1 MVIEDTSVVSIHY
14 TLKDEDGE
22 VLSQSPENEPLTY
35 MHGTRSIIPGL
46 EKELT
51 GRKIHEEFSVRV
63 EPEEGYGPV
72 HPQLITVL
80 DKEAFQGVD
89 QVEPGMQFQARDDKG
104 NTQIITVR
112 SIDGDKVTVDRNHPL
127 AGKTLFFDI
136 KVESVRGA
144 TEEELKKVSPPE

>member
-72 HPQLITVL
+72 HP
-80 DKEAFQGVD
+80 
-89 QVEPGMQFQARDDKG
+89 
-104 NTQIITVR
+104 
-112 SIDGDKVTVDRNHPL
+112 S
-127 AGKTLFFDI
+127 
-136 KVESVRGA
+136 S
-144 TEEELKKVSPPE
+144 

>member
-14 TLKDEDGE
+14 TLKNEEGE
-22 VLSQSPENEPLTY
+22 VLSQSPEDEPLTY
-35 MHGTRSIIPGL
+35 MHGTQSIIPGL

-51 GRKIHEEFSVRV
+51 GRKSQEEFSVQV

-127 AGKTLFFDI
+127 AGKTLYFDI
-136 KVESVRGA
+136 KVESVREA